1 MIAVDTSILVHAHR
15 ADSPWH
21 AAAAAA
27 IQQLAE
33 TARWAIPWACVHE
46 FYSVVTHP
54 PVFRPPSTTVQALT
68 QIDLWCASPGLVLIG
83 ETEQHLTALRDVV
96 SAGKLTG
103 PAIHD
108 ARIAAVCLQHG
119 VQELWSAD
127 RDFARMRSLRVRN
140 PLIPGHAREP
150 RARYA
155 VGAPQRR
162 SPAWAAGAARR

>member
-1 MIAVDTSILVHAHR
+1 MIAVDTNILVHAHR

-33 TARWAIPWACVHE
+33 TARWTIPWACLHE

-54 PVFRPPSTTVQALT
+54 RVFRPPSTMLQALT
-68 QIDLWCASPGLVLIG
+68 QIDLWCESPGLVLIG

-96 SAGKLTG
+96 TAGKLTG

-127 RDFARMRSLRVRN
+127 RDFARMPSLRVRN
-140 PLIPGHAREP
+140 PLVPGRAHER
-150 RARYA
+150 RARYQ
-155 VGAPQRR
+155 VGSAPPRAPAR
-162 SPAWAAGAARR
+162 SPISARR